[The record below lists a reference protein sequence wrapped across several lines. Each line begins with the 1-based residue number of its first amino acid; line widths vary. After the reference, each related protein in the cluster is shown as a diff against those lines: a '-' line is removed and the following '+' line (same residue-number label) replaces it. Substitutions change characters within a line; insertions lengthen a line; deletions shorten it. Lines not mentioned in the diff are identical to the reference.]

1 MDAEVLKIVSELSL
15 KLDKTGSNGVDGRG
29 EEYKLKMV

>member
-1 MDAEVLKIVSELSL
+1 MQKVQKIVSELSL

-29 EEYKLKMV
+29 GELKVKMG